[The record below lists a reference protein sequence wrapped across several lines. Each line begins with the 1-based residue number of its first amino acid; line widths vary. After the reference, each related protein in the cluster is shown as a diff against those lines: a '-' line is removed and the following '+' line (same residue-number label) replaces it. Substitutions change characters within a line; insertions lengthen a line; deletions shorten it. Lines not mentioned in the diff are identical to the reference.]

1 VALVGIVALVLA
13 SCGGGDSS
21 TTPDTASDSS
31 NITVAASGPPQYGGT
46 VTFAN
51 EAEVDGFSPVVNR
64 WPISGTMIA
73 NAVFDPL
80 AAYDA
85 DGVARP
91 YLAEAFTPNADFTAW
106 TITLRPNV
114 TFHNGEVLDGAAV
127 KKFLDAV
134 RASPLT
140 GASLAGI
147 ATITLDPA
155 APLDVIV
162 QMSAPWASFP
172 ATLAGQVGFVAAPA
186 QLDAPAPDNTRVPIG
201 TGPFVFSEWVPDRS
215 FVATRNPNYWRT
227 DADGNRLPYLDGVEF
242 VPLPDVVSRQAALST
257 GDVDMLHTS
266 SELTIAALRGE
277 AEAGRIQLVL
287 DTGDNDEAFVMFNTQ
302 VAPVDDVRVRRAA
315 ALCTDRDAYLAA
327 NDIPADTAAVSQYTA
342 DSPWFNPDAGFP
354 TYDPAAG
361 SALIAEVEAEK
372 GPVEFTLGSTSPP
385 EAQQQA
391 LGLKSQWEACGMT
404 VNTSGTEFG
413 KHVSDAVSGNYQ
425 AKVWRQFSAA
435 DPDGDY
441 VWWIGRNAA
450 PVGSFALN
458 IARLQDDRIDAALDA
473 ARATPDRAVR
483 ERAYDELQVRQGEL
497 VPYVWLNHVR
507 WGIAAR
513 DDVRAIGN
521 QTLPDGSPSTPF
533 QAGNFRL
540 TQTWVQPG

>member
-1 VALVGIVALVLA
+1 
-13 SCGGGDSS
+13 
-21 TTPDTASDSS
+21 
-31 NITVAASGPPQYGGT
+31 
-46 VTFAN
+46 
-51 EAEVDGFSPVVNR
+51 
-64 WPISGTMIA
+64 M
-73 NAVFDPL
+73 
-80 AAYDA
+80 
-85 DGVARP
+85 ARP

-106 TITLRPNV
+106 TITLRPNI

-140 GASLAGI
+140 GASLADI
-147 ATITLDPA
+147 ASITLDPA
-155 APLDVIV
+155 APLDVVV

-186 QLDAPAPDNTRVPIG
+186 QLDAPAPDHTRIPIG

-257 GDVDMLHTS
+257 GDVDMMHTS
-266 SELTIAALRGE
+266 SELTIAALREE

-315 ALCTDRDAYLAA
+315 ALCTDRAAYLAA
-327 NDIPADTAAVSQYTA
+327 NDIPAETAAVSQYTD

-372 GPVEFTLGSTSPP
+372 GPVEFTLGATSPA

-391 LGLKSQWEACGMT
+391 LVLKSQWEACGMT
-404 VNTSGTEFG
+404 VNTSGTEFS
-413 KHVSDAVSGNYQ
+413 KFVSDGVSGNYQ

-458 IARLQDDRIDAALDA
+458 IARLQDDRIDAALNA
-473 ARATPDRAVR
+473 ARATPDRSVR
-483 ERAYDELQVRQGEL
+483 EQAYDELQVRQGEL

-507 WGIAAR
+507 WAIAAR
-513 DDVRAIGN
+513 DDIRAIGN